1 MQKPYTRKIISILS
15 VFVLI
20 IPMFILPSCASGYDA
35 EKCNELTSKIQ
46 NHETLSQGEYSDML
60 EQYDY
65 ILTYLKE
72 RMEKVAAEPDEFKRA
87 EASRAL
93 QDDKDYMERFT
104 YMMTIGSV
112 LYRAD
117 VNSLFDTENKE
128 RYDLVNARADEFAR
142 LAEQI

>member
-1 MQKPYTRKIISILS
+1 MSRHYICKIINKLPFSILIIS
-15 VFVLI
+15 LI
-20 IPMFILPSCASGYDA
+20 TLASCSTGYDA
-35 EKCNELTSKIQ
+35 EKCNVLTSKIQ
-46 NHETLSQGEYSDML
+46 NHEPLSQDEYSEML
-60 EQYDY
+60 DQYDY

-93 QDDKDYMERFT
+93 QEDKGYMERFT

-117 VNSLFDTENKE
+117 VNSLFDSENKG
-128 RYDLVNARADEFAR
+128 RYDMVNARADEFAR